1 MKREATLLVVHF
13 YRLMK
18 ISKKAA
24 LAFWASIFALVSV
37 LGCGAGE
44 GDEASPLT
52 FEASTERGVFGVK
65 VEVVGG
71 KLPLNAP
78 FELLVSVHRGEG
90 LGEPLEGRTL
100 LVEGWMPGHGHGMLR
115 QSEVDDLGDG
125 RYRVRGML
133 FHMPGVWD
141 LRIKVI
147 ETRIEGDY
155 RVVEDDQVS
164 FEVKL

>member
-1 MKREATLLVVHF
+1 MYTSHIRMKTHQ
-13 YRLMK
+13 K
-18 ISKKAA
+18 IAAAA
-24 LAFWASIFALVSV
+24 LACLWAV
-37 LGCGAGE
+37 G
-44 GDEASPLT
+44 PLT
-52 FEASTERGVFGVK
+52 SCGGGQEEVAAPLRLKGLTERGLFGVG
-65 VEVVGG
+65 VEVEGG
-71 KLPLNAP
+71 EIPLNVP
-78 FELLVSVHRGEG
+78 FELWVDLKSGSNSTQ
-90 LGEPLEGRTL
+90 PLPGRTL

-133 FHMPGVWD
+133 FHMPGTWE

-147 ETRIEGDY
+147 ETRLEEEF

>member
-1 MKREATLLVVHF
+1 MLSHACKHIHIHIHF
-13 YRLMK
+13 
-18 ISKKAA
+18 
-24 LAFWASIFALVSV
+24 
-37 LGCGAGE
+37 
-44 GDEASPLT
+44 
-52 FEASTERGVFGVK
+52 
-65 VEVVGG
+65 
-71 KLPLNAP
+71 AP
-78 FELLVSVHRGEG
+78 
-90 LGEPLEGRTL
+90 L